1 MQSFAVFCG
10 SAPGSAPEY
19 LAAARDVGTALAQQQ
34 RRLVYG
40 GGERG
45 LMGAVCSATLSS
57 GGAAL
62 GVLPRIMVKAPTRG
76 PNAAAGTGSAEG
88 AGPMQLDNG
97 TEGTQRLTTV
107 LVPDMHARKLR
118 MANESD
124 AFLVLP
130 GGYGSFEEAFE
141 MITWT
146 QLGIQRKPVVF
157 LNVNN
162 FYDPLLALVERG
174 VSEGFITSAGR
185 ALITLVS
192 EADASSAGSWGAA
205 AILAAEKLG
214 PEIQA
219 AGSGYWNWSASQNG
233 AKQPADVTQLASAER
248 AVDVKDLTFA
258 FTQEREPALVDCNL
272 SLSRG
277 SRCLLIGAN
286 GAGKSTLLRL
296 LAGKRLPGRDAHVR
310 VYGKDVFHDAP
321 RGIVYLGTEWAMN
334 PVVRGDIRVSHFL
347 DSVGGFRHKARR
359 DRLLDILDVD
369 ISWRMHQISD
379 GERRRVQLTM
389 GLMEEW
395 DVLLLDE
402 VTVDLDVQVRADL
415 LKFLRSETE
424 ERGATIIYATHI
436 FDGLSSFPTHILHM
450 QMGRTTSSMPITWPP
465 RADGVCQ
472 DALPVLDES
481 GSDADALSEGER
493 GTLLPT
499 ALAWLRADRE
509 LRIKTE
515 RESGNVKRGAKAGQV
530 DTDSETFY
538 KKYDYNN

>member
-1 MQSFAVFCG
+1 
-10 SAPGSAPEY
+10 
-19 LAAARDVGTALAQQQ
+19 
-34 RRLVYG
+34 
-40 GGERG
+40 
-45 LMGAVCSATLSS
+45 
-57 GGAAL
+57 
-62 GVLPRIMVKAPTRG
+62 
-76 PNAAAGTGSAEG
+76 
-88 AGPMQLDNG
+88 
-97 TEGTQRLTTV
+97 
-107 LVPDMHARKLR
+107 
-118 MANESD
+118 
-124 AFLVLP
+124 
-130 GGYGSFEEAFE
+130 
-141 MITWT
+141 
-146 QLGIQRKPVVF
+146 VF

-424 ERGATIIYATHI
+424 ERGATIICESLDWHGIIARLTLPSRRDAHLRRPLLVP
-436 FDGLSSFPTHILHM
+436 DAHSAHANGPHHLVHAHHLASARRRRLSRCAARA
-450 QMGRTTSSMPITWPP
+450 GRERQRCRCALRGRARHTA
-465 RADGVCQ
+465 ADGAGVAACGSRAAHQ
-472 DALPVLDES
+472 D
-481 GSDADALSEGER
+481 GER
-493 GTLLPT
+493 ERQCQARREGGTG
-499 ALAWLRADRE
+499 RYRQRDG
-509 LRIKTE
+509 E
-515 RESGNVKRGAKAGQV
+515 RESRGALLRMC
-530 DTDSETFY
+530 
-538 KKYDYNN
+538 